1 LEALQSPETLDHTS
15 LCLQGIQLVDVLC
28 EVRDKLRVRG
38 QVEQRLIEL
47 CLRLDPHLILQLTQF
62 EHVSTVIV
70 GLICLTDYLVRPNKC
85 GVEGR
90 DENLLAQNLSVVN
103 HELDHQLV

>member
-1 LEALQSPETLDHTS
+1 MEALECPETLNHTP

-28 EVRDKLRVRG
+28 EVCDKLRIRV
-38 QVEQRLIEL
+38 QVEQRFVEL
-47 CLRLDPHLILQLTQF
+47 CLRFDPRLIMQLTQF
-62 EHVSTVIV
+62 EHVSTVVV

-90 DENLLAQNLSVVN
+90 DEKLLTQNLSVVD
-103 HELDHQLV
+103 HEPDHQLV